1 MNILKN
7 ALNRFVHKLPKH
19 MKCVWY
25 NQTVWIHDAKYPI
38 VYDDDKKYIPCKI
51 GLIVVVGK
59 TKNDKNIFYKVKKM
73 TYSEGYDL
81 CYSSDAINCDLKFSH
96 IDK

>member
-51 GLIVVVGK
+51 
-59 TKNDKNIFYKVKKM
+59 
-73 TYSEGYDL
+73 
-81 CYSSDAINCDLKFSH
+81 
-96 IDK
+96 